1 VSGKRTGVAVGL
13 VLAGL
18 GAGPAS
24 AQGPLSPLFPA
35 PDQQPPP
42 ASPPPQEPSQP
53 QQPAPTPGKKHRK
66 RAKAG
71 PRLRRLS
78 NERTRSRWA
87 YVFASTWARS
97 RPDKRG
103 RRIKRFR
110 TTTPDG
116 TPEVV
121 LLLNDYRRRDGK
133 VWVRVRLP
141 MRPNGRTGW
150 VPRSRLG
157 NYRLTESSFTID
169 RGRKRATFYRGGKAI
184 WRAPVG
190 VGQPQWPTPPG
201 RFYVRSR
208 LVPLDSS
215 GIYGIFA
222 FGTSAY
228 SDVLTDWPR
237 GGMVGVHGTN
247 EPGLIPGRIS
257 HGCVRVRNANM
268 ARLRNLMTLG
278 TPVQIR

>member
-1 VSGKRTGVAVGL
+1 MSGK
-13 VLAGL
+13 LAGAAAAVALL
-18 GAGPAS
+18 GALAAAPVGGQVALP
-24 AQGPLSPLFPA
+24 PLLPA
-35 PDQQPPP
+35 PDQRPPGTTPPP
-42 ASPPPQEPSQP
+42 EQP
-53 QQPAPTPGKKHRK
+53 GPAPKKPARPRSQEKH
-66 RAKAG
+66 A

-87 YVFASTWARS
+87 YVVESTWARR
-97 RPDKRG
+97 RPSARS
-103 RRIKRFR
+103 RRIKRLG
-110 TTTPDG
+110 TYTPDG

-121 LLLNDYRRRDGK
+121 LLLDDYRRSGGRL
-133 VWVRVRLP
+133 WVRVRLP
-141 MRPNGRTGW
+141 MRPSGRTGW

-157 NYRLTESSFTID
+157 NYRLTELSFTID
-169 RGRKRATFYRGGKAI
+169 RARQRATLYRRGRPI

-190 VGQPQWPTPPG
+190 VGRPNWPTPPG
-201 RFYVRSR
+201 RFYIRSR
-208 LVPLDSS
+208 LVPLDTS

-228 SDVLTDWPR
+228 SAVLTDWPR

-257 HGCVRVRNANM
+257 HGCVRVRNSNM
-268 ARLRNLMTLG
+268 ARLRALMGLG

>member
-1 VSGKRTGVAVGL
+1 MSGKLTGAAVAL
-13 VLAGL
+13 LLAAL
-18 GAGPAS
+18 CAAPAS
-24 AQGPLSPLFPA
+24 AQVPLPLLPA
-35 PDQQPPP
+35 PDQQPPA
-42 ASPPPQEPSQP
+42 ASPPPEEP
-53 QQPAPTPGKKHRK
+53 QPAPAPQKKG
-66 RAKAG
+66 RAIK

-87 YVFASTWARS
+87 YVVADTWARR
-97 RPDKRG
+97 RPDKHG
-103 RRIKRFR
+103 RRIKRF
-110 TTTPDG
+110 TTSTPDG

-121 LLLNDYRRRDGK
+121 LLLSDYRRRDGK
-133 VWVRVRLP
+133 LWVRVRLP

-157 NYRLTESSFTID
+157 GYRLTESSFTID
-169 RGRKRATFYRGGKAI
+169 RGRQRATFYRRGKAI

-208 LVPLDSS
+208 LLPLDAS

-257 HGCVRVRNANM
+257 HGCVRVRNSNM
-268 ARLRNLMTLG
+268 ARLRELMSLG
-278 TPVQIR
+278 TPVRIR

>member
-1 VSGKRTGVAVGL
+1 MSGK
-13 VLAGL
+13 LAGAAAAVALL
-18 GAGPAS
+18 GALAAAPAGGQV
-24 AQGPLSPLFPA
+24 ALPPLLPA
-35 PDQQPPP
+35 PDQRPPDTTPPP
-42 ASPPPQEPSQP
+42 ERPG
-53 QQPAPTPGKKHRK
+53 PAPKKPARPKSKNKH
-66 RAKAG
+66 A

-87 YVFASTWARS
+87 YVVESTWARRQPS
-97 RPDKRG
+97 ARS
-103 RRIKRFR
+103 RRIKRLG
-110 TTTPDG
+110 TYTPDG

-121 LLLNDYRRRDGK
+121 LLLDDYRRSDGRL
-133 VWVRVRLP
+133 WVRVRLP
-141 MRPNGRTGW
+141 MRPSGRTGW

-157 NYRLTESSFTID
+157 NYRLTELSFTID
-169 RGRKRATFYRGGKAI
+169 RGRQRATLYRRGRPI

-190 VGQPQWPTPPG
+190 VGRPNWPTPPG
-201 RFYVRSR
+201 RFYIRSR
-208 LVPLDSS
+208 LLPVDTS

-228 SDVLTDWPR
+228 SAVLTDWPR

-257 HGCVRVRNANM
+257 HGCVRVRNSNM
-268 ARLRNLMTLG
+268 ARLRALMGLG

>member
-1 VSGKRTGVAVGL
+1 MSGKLTGAAVAL
-13 VLAGL
+13 LLAAL
-18 GAGPAS
+18 WAGPAS
-24 AQGPLSPLFPA
+24 AQVPLPPLLPA
-35 PDQQPPP
+35 PDQQPPE

-53 QQPAPTPGKKHRK
+53 QQPAPAPHKKHRRRK
-66 RAKAG
+66 KAK

-78 NERTRSRWA
+78 NEHTRSRWA
-87 YVFASTWARS
+87 YVVANTWAR
-97 RPDKRG
+97 RKPHKRG
-103 RRIKRFR
+103 RRVKRLQ
-110 TTTPDG
+110 TYTPDG

-121 LLLNDYRRRDGK
+121 LLMSDYRRRDGK
-133 VWVRVRLP
+133 LWVRVRLP

-157 NYRLTESSFTID
+157 GYRLTESSFTID
-169 RGRKRATFYRGGKAI
+169 RARKRATFYRRGKAI

-201 RFYVRSR
+201 HFYVRSR
-208 LVPLDSS
+208 LLPLDAS

-257 HGCVRVRNANM
+257 HGCVRVRNSNM
-268 ARLRNLMTLG
+268 ARLRELMSLG